1 MIALESFIENP
12 SSNISIFELRPESL
26 EIPLKCLINQSHVAC
41 NLVTNFEV
49 ALIKKLWQCSV
60 PNGTLRVSL
69 PSPPQL
75 TLGEGEGTATR
86 RLPRDPCDISI
97 GLSSIPLDNICV

>member
-1 MIALESFIENP
+1 MRVA
-12 SSNISIFELRPESL
+12 LRPFRNRKTVEKNHPTPKNRKKNSIYL
-26 EIPLKCLINQSHVAC
+26 HV
-41 NLVTNFEV
+41 
-49 ALIKKLWQCSV
+49 
-60 PNGTLRVSL
+60 GL

-97 GLSSIPLDNICV
+97 GLSSIPLDNICVQQLFEISSGGA